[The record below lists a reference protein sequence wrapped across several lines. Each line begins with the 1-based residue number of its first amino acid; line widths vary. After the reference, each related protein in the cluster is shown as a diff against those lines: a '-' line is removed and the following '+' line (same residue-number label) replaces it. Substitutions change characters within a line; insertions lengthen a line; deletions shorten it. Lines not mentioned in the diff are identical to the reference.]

1 VNFRFPHLILIVLLI
16 AILNGCTGNLTKNVQ
31 ESGTAAS
38 SNSEL
43 GGQLSCDQMVAGL
56 ESSDKAASENMGN
69 VFSTNSQRDPRSYD
83 VISSC
88 LIGKL
93 TELCSEGGPILHD
106 SVIISEGDFDRI
118 RNIGKTLAQMK
129 NQDTIPILIDCSDR
143 ERELGGISPSSYP
156 ALDPLLH
163 FGDDAIPFLLK
174 KYEDADSA
182 KKCRIGSILSMM
194 RSPKASQNLKKLLT
208 AEKDL
213 NVRKCLIASRRAY
226 SS

>member
-1 VNFRFPHLILIVLLI
+1 MNFRFLILIVFLI
-16 AILNGCTGNLTKNVQ
+16 AILNGCAGNLTNNVP
-31 ESGTAAS
+31 ESGTVDS

-56 ESSDKAASENMGN
+56 ESSDKAASEDMEN
-69 VFSTNSQRDPRSYD
+69 VISTNSQRDPQSYD

-93 TELCSEGGPILHD
+93 TELCSEDGPILHD
-106 SVIISEGDFDRI
+106 SIIISEGDFERI
-118 RNIGKTLAQMK
+118 KNIGQTLAKMK

-143 ERELGGISPSSYP
+143 EREVGGRSPSNYP
-156 ALDPLLH
+156 VLDPLLH

-174 KYEDADSA
+174 KYEHADSA
-182 KKCRIGSILSMM
+182 KKCRIGSILSMT
-194 RSPKASQNLKKLLT
+194 RSSKASQNLKELLGS
-208 AEKDL
+208 EKNP
-213 NVRKCLIASRRAY
+213 NVRKCLVALRAY

>member
-1 VNFRFPHLILIVLLI
+1 MKISSLIVLLI
-16 AILNGCTGNLTKNVQ
+16 AIHSGCAGSLEKNLPQ
-31 ESGTAAS
+31 SGSVNS
-38 SNSEL
+38 SNAEL
-43 GGQLSCDQMVAGL
+43 DGQLSCDQMVAGL
-56 ESSDKAASENMGN
+56 ESTEKPASDDMEN
-69 VFSTNSQRDPRSYD
+69 VISTNSQRDPRSYD

-93 TELCSEGGPILHD
+93 TELCSEGGPVLHD
-106 SVIISEGDFDRI
+106 SVIISEGDFNRI
-118 RNIGKTLAQMK
+118 KSIGETLARIK

-163 FGDDAIPFLLK
+163 FGDDAIPFLMK

-194 RSPKASQNLKKLLT
+194 KSSKASQNLKELLSS
-208 AEKDL
+208 EKNP
-213 NVRKCLIASRRAY
+213 NVRKCLVASLQDY